1 MYYMLYLASKWP
13 AICKALFQRA
23 SYCFAP
29 SNDPSTREK
38 GPNRQPIT
46 SPNSPPISQNRAN
59 KKTNHKKN
67 HQSNN
72 SIGLC
77 RRRRWPEPTY
87 EAYATTSGYTCVV
100 RVHNREY
107 QTDVT
112 YESEVLARESA
123 AMRAY
128 LICRNFSVNDG
139 MYPAGHDHGGVV
151 QGIPVAIGTGRK
163 SSRDD
168 DTDTSVSSSGG
179 SWSGGSSPERMIRA
193 EHGGD

>member
-1 MYYMLYLASKWP
+1 MH
-13 AICKALFQRA
+13 
-23 SYCFAP
+23 
-29 SNDPSTREK
+29 ST
-38 GPNRQPIT
+38 I
-46 SPNSPPISQNRAN
+46 PNSIVLFCSEQRSIKMGGRIVSRLAN
-59 KKTNHKKN
+59 YSPQFPSRSPDLPNQSETKKQEKIIPLTIR
-67 HQSNN
+67 
-72 SIGLC
+72 IGLC

-87 EAYATTSGYTCVV
+87 EAYATTSGYTCIV

-179 SWSGGSSPERMIRA
+179 SWSGGSSPERMMRA